1 MTTNRRGRIARIAC
15 TLTVPAAAIIL
26 CTAQSPTQAHASSQA
41 PNQAAPQATDAAA
54 AIGTGAT
61 AAPGLPPYRGALR
74 DDYYPADARMHF
86 QQGRALVEFAI
97 DPRGVPTDVVLVN
110 ADPAGEFDDAARLLA
125 RNLRY
130 QVPPGWG
137 QGDAAHRFRLG
148 VRFQFIE
155 CINFSHC
162 EAQARNPP
170 ADYDV
175 ADRTYIVSAQR
186 RVMALLT
193 QPSVAA
199 PAPASPAP
207 HAPAPVSPP
216 AAAPGEEP
224 VYPPG

>member
-1 MTTNRRGRIARIAC
+1 MTRHRRGRIERIAG
-15 TLTVPAAAIIL
+15 TLTAPAAAIIL
-26 CTAQSPTQAHASSQA
+26 CAAQPTIQAHASPQA
-41 PNQAAPQATDAAA
+41 PTPVAPQATGATG
-54 AIGTGAT
+54 AIATGAT

-74 DDYYPADARMHF
+74 DDYYPPDARLHF
-86 QQGRALVEFAI
+86 RQGRALVEFAL
-97 DPRGVPTDVVLVN
+97 DPRGVPTDVVVVN

-193 QPSVAA
+193 QPPVAA
-199 PAPASPAP
+199 PAPGSPAP
-207 HAPAPVSPP
+207 HAPAPP
-216 AAAPGEEP
+216 AATPREEP